1 VPAAAARPFARTP
14 EQMVAFTALVA
25 VAGVVAGLMLSAR
38 SDAPGGPA
46 IVLVLA
52 LMALA
57 SLVRARVSDK
67 DG

>member
-1 VPAAAARPFARTP
+1 
-14 EQMVAFTALVA
+14 
-25 VAGVVAGLMLSAR
+25 LSAR